1 MKISIGAATKPTQNG
16 SIGERFNE
24 TTYRND
30 VRARRFGPEQWLIR
44 QVEFIGFSATAT
56 PSGASLQRTG
66 HRACSWRLA
75 AQCGGQPIAQPGIGT
90 VSADAHRN
98 RNR

>member
-1 MKISIGAATKPTQNG
+1 MKISIEAATKPTQNG

-24 TTYRND
+24 TSYRND

-44 QVEFIGFSATAT
+44 QVEFIGFSATST
-56 PSGASLQRTG
+56 PAGASLQRTS
-66 HRACSWRLA
+66 HRACSGRLA
-75 AQCGGQPIAQPGIGT
+75 AQFGWRPTAQPGLGV

-98 RNR
+98 R